1 MLAEPVP
8 KPTDRKP
15 NLRYAGSVNTR
26 YSTSLAEKKNRTSDR
41 YKNLPK
47 AKSRGKRVQQD
58 FVEKPVNKKENREQ
72 EKQSLVDSPHPEEFS
87 RKAQISV
94 RSQNTSRR
102 DFLQTSSPSV
112 SVQENLSDLLEGSID
127 VKSGRLVKENL
138 PAEDDFWRSNS
149 PTGAEFVTIQTYRS
163 FAKNQ
168 PKRVKAREASRRK
181 LPLEGIGG
189 YGFSHQPRGTD
200 HLGRTFSRTRQTD
213 PLLPGVRTLAE
224 IDRLIED
231 IPDDGSTM
239 DHERLEGI
247 ESLLEGDDELR
258 ELLSDVNWRA
268 DAKVH

>member
-1 MLAEPVP
+1 M
-8 KPTDRKP
+8 
-15 NLRYAGSVNTR
+15 
-26 YSTSLAEKKNRTSDR
+26 
-41 YKNLPK
+41 
-47 AKSRGKRVQQD
+47 
-58 FVEKPVNKKENREQ
+58 
-72 EKQSLVDSPHPEEFS
+72 
-87 RKAQISV
+87 
-94 RSQNTSRR
+94 
-102 DFLQTSSPSV
+102 
-112 SVQENLSDLLEGSID
+112 
-127 VKSGRLVKENL
+127 VKENL

-268 DAKVH
+268 DAKV